1 MPAAAAGRRTCG
13 YRDSPARNTTRP
25 ADCQSTLARVAEYV
39 LVRVAPGTGTLEG
52 MLFGR
57 TGADKVGLRSNG
69 TAAVRKFGVHLEK
82 ATRAI

>member
-1 MPAAAAGRRTCG
+1 
-13 YRDSPARNTTRP
+13 
-25 ADCQSTLARVAEYV
+25 VAEYV